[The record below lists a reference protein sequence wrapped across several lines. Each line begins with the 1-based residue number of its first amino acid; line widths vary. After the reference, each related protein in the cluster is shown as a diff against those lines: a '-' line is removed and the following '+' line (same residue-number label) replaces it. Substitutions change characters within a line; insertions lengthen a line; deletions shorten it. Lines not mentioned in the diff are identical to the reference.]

1 MGSTLE
7 RVEQMGDLL
16 ERTPVSNRSEQARAA
31 TGLDAWAANA
41 TPVTAPPG
49 RSEPYEA
56 LLATLAGPSGWTL
69 VHRNATA
76 LITGATVTEQRPGTL
91 SGPAV
96 HPGTAALDD
105 LQGWLSLS
113 LDELV
118 RLVGLSPSA
127 RAWWRQHPD
136 APVRPNKAG
145 RLLRFHTA
153 VGLLVGE
160 LGPEAARSKLHEGG
174 CLTGHLDEQRLA
186 TLEAAVQDVVSGEL
200 QAPPALTAGLSRAQL
215 AAALANVED
224 ELAQQRSESTRSS
237 WELGPED
244 SGAG

>member
-1 MGSTLE
+1 MS
-7 RVEQMGDLL
+7 DLL
-16 ERTPVSNRSEQARAA
+16 ESTPVSDGSEQARAA
-31 TGLDAWAANA
+31 TGLDAWAANP
-41 TPVTAPPG
+41 TPVTAPTG

-56 LLATLAGPSGWTL
+56 LLSTSAGPSVWTL
-69 VHRNATA
+69 VHRNVTA
-76 LITGATVTEQRPGTL
+76 LITGATITEVRPGML
-91 SGPAV
+91 SAPAV

-105 LQGWLSLS
+105 LQAWLSLP

-136 APVRPNKAG
+136 APVRPAKAG
-145 RLLRFHTA
+145 RLLRFRTA

-160 LGPEAARSKLHEGG
+160 LGMEAARSKLHKGG
-174 CLTGHLDEQRLA
+174 WLKDHLDEQRLA
-186 TLEAAVQDVVSGEL
+186 TLESAVQDSLSGEL
-200 QAPPALTAGLSRAQL
+200 KAPPALTAGLSRAQL
-215 AAALANVED
+215 AAAVDGVED

-237 WELGPED
+237 WKMGPED